1 MALPSIHNDFN
12 NDIPHTEQLYTDG
25 RHAAFTGGDGLS
37 RRRATFTGGRRAG
50 LRGIPCGDAL
60 APASAPG
67 APIALG
73 EPRWP
78 HHEWGLRE
86 QDGSPLRLP
95 LPLPVGPRR
104 CPVL

>member
-12 NDIPHTEQLYTDG
+12 NDIPHTEHLHNG

-37 RRRATFTGGRRAG
+37 RRGATFTGRRSGRRG
-50 LRGIPCGDAL
+50 FPCGDAL

-78 HHEWGLRE
+78 HHEWGL
-86 QDGSPLRLP
+86 
-95 LPLPVGPRR
+95 
-104 CPVL
+104 